1 MTTRIRRSRDR
12 GHSDRGW
19 LRAWHSFSFADYHDP
34 EHMGFRVLRVLNEDV
49 IAPGRGFGPHAHRD
63 MEILTYMIQGHLRH
77 RDSLGQE
84 RVLGVSEVQAMSA
97 GTGVI
102 HSEFNASDSE
112 PSRSIQIWIEPAA
125 TDLAPAYQQVGF
137 RREDMRG
144 RLCLLAAPHG
154 DGAPGGTRIHQ
165 DVRVYVVELDDDS
178 LEMALEEGRHAWL
191 QVVRGDIRCG
201 DDTLSAGDGAA
212 VSGETRLRM
221 GGVGELLVF
230 DLP

>member
-1 MTTRIRRSRDR
+1 MTTRIRRSADR

-19 LRAWHSFSFADYHDP
+19 LQAWYSFSFADYHDP

-63 MEILTYMIQGHLRH
+63 MEILTYMIEGHLRH

-84 RVLGVSEVQAMSA
+84 EVLGVNEVQAMSA

-102 HSEFNASDSE
+102 HSEFNASGSE

-125 TDLAPAYQQVGF
+125 ADLTPAYQQVGF
-137 RREDMRG
+137 RREDKLG

-154 DGAPGGTRIHQ
+154 EASSGPTRIHQ
-165 DVRVYVVELDDDS
+165 DVRVYVTELDGDS
-178 LEMALEEGRHAWL
+178 LEMRLGEDRHAWI
-191 QVVRGDIRCG
+191 QVLRGDIRCG
-201 DDTLSAGDGAA
+201 EHPLAAGDGAA
-212 VSGETRLRM
+212 ISGESGLRLA
-221 GGVGELLVF
+221 GDGELLLF